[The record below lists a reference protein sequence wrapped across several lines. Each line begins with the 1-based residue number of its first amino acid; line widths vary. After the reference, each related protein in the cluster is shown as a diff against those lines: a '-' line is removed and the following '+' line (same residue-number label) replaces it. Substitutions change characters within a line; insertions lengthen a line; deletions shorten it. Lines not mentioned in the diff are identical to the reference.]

1 MRFPIKKPLLLA
13 AAFLALSVGQGDAAA
28 PISLAESVSMA
39 LASHEDVA
47 AAEAARDASRWEL
60 SAARRATGVTATWS
74 STAVRIGGRDY
85 EGFRRIYDARE
96 DYDVD
101 DPWDRMIQQYILY
114 FKYRVWPPIPP
125 DPYDYAFTNS
135 VSLTYHIYTG
145 GRQENTIAAGQQG
158 LFAADL
164 TAEDAKQSVRFEAL
178 QAYYDLL
185 QKENLRNIS
194 KGAVD
199 MASEQRDLIRVHFE
213 EGAAAYGDLLQMEVQ
228 LADYHQSLVSAEGSL
243 EAARYTLARVV
254 GLPQDTPLEPTDVF
268 TYTPYPKTLPECE
281 AYALAHRPDGK
292 AADCRVK
299 QYEAVKNAEKSG
311 WNPTIDAVA
320 SKMTRSNYSF
330 SKDRRDQWD
339 VGIEISW
346 NVFDNGLTS
355 ARVNAAKEQENEARA
370 EADNL
375 WNDILLETRTA
386 YAQMKAAEKNIS
398 DTARAVQKAEE
409 RLKMV
414 TARYDEGMDILLS
427 VTKAQEKLNE
437 ARSNH
442 LTALYEYN
450 LGKATLEKAIGVP
463 VALDVP
469 RYMEAVEEGKSA
481 NEALKEAA
489 ISMPVEDA
497 QGNG

>member
-1 MRFPIKKPLLLA
+1 MQWYYNL
-13 AAFLALSVGQGDAAA
+13 
-28 PISLAESVSMA
+28 
-39 LASHEDVA
+39 
-47 AAEAARDASRWEL
+47 
-60 SAARRATGVTATWS
+60 
-74 STAVRIGGRDY
+74 
-85 EGFRRIYDARE
+85 IYG
-96 DYDVD
+96 
-101 DPWDRMIQQYILY
+101 PQT
-114 FKYRVWPPIPP
+114 
-125 DPYDYAFTNS
+125 DPYNYSFTNALMLYYP
-135 VSLTYHIYTG
+135 VYTG
-145 GRQENTIAAGQQG
+145 GRQENTIEAQHQA
-158 LFAADL
+158 LAAADL
-164 TAEDAKQSVRFEAL
+164 TEENARQSVQFKAR

-185 QKENLRNIS
+185 QRENLRNIAQS
-194 KGAVD
+194 AVD
-199 MASEQRDLIRVHFE
+199 MANGQCDLIRVHFE
-213 EGAAAYGDLLQMEVQ
+213 EGAAAYGDLLQMQVQ
-228 LADYHQSLVSAEGSL
+228 LADYRQSLVSAEGSL

-281 AYALAHRPDGK
+281 TYALAHRPDGK

-299 QYEAVKNAEKSG
+299 QYEAVKNAQKAD
-311 WNPTIDAVA
+311 WQPTIQAVA
-320 SKMTRSNYSF
+320 NKNVVSDYSF
-330 SKDRRDQWD
+330 YEDRQDRWG
-339 VGIEISW
+339 VGLQLSW
-346 NVFDNGLTS
+346 NVFDNGVTV
-355 ARVNAAKEQENEARA
+355 AKVNAAKEQENEARA

-386 YAQMKAAEKNIS
+386 YAQMKAAEKNIR
-398 DTARAVQKAEE
+398 DTARAVQQAEE
-409 RLKMV
+409 SLKMA

>member
-1 MRFPIKKPLLLA
+1 MRFPIKKSLLMA
-13 AAFLALSVGQGDAAA
+13 AAFLALSVGQADAAA

-39 LASHEDVA
+39 LATHEDIA
-47 AAEAARDASRWEL
+47 AAEAARDASRWDL
-60 SAARRATGVTATWS
+60 SAARRATGFTARWS

-85 EGFRRIYDARE
+85 EEYRRAYDKRGE
-96 DYDVD
+96 WNLD
-101 DPWDRMIQQYILY
+101 DPWDAMIYKY
-114 FKYRVWPPIPP
+114 FLHGSIPP
-125 DPYDYAFTNS
+125 DPYNYSFTNA
-135 VSLTYHIYTG
+135 VSLSYRFFSG
-145 GRQENTIAAGQQG
+145 GQLENTIEAQRQG

-164 TAEDAKQSVRFEAL
+164 TEEDTRQSVRFKAL

-185 QKENLRNIS
+185 QQENLRNIS

-254 GLPQDTPLEPTDVF
+254 GLPQDTPLEPTDTF

-299 QYEAVKNAEKSG
+299 QYEAVKNAQKSG
-311 WNPTIDAVA
+311 WNPQIDAVA
-320 SKMTRSNYSF
+320 NKSTRSNYSF

-414 TARYDEGMDILLS
+414 TARYDEGMDILLN

>member
-1 MRFPIKKPLLLA
+1 MIYEY
-13 AAFLALSVGQGDAAA
+13 
-28 PISLAESVSMA
+28 ISYL
-39 LASHEDVA
+39 DY
-47 AAEAARDASRWEL
+47 
-60 SAARRATGVTATWS
+60 GVW
-74 STAVRIGGRDY
+74 G
-85 EGFRRIYDARE
+85 
-96 DYDVD
+96 
-101 DPWDRMIQQYILY
+101 
-114 FKYRVWPPIPP
+114 PIPP
-125 DPYDYAFTNS
+125 DPYNYTFTNS
-135 VSLTYHIYTG
+135 FSLSYPLYTG
-145 GRQENTIAAGQQG
+145 GRLENTIEAQHQG
-158 LFAADL
+158 LAADDL
-164 TAEDAKQSVRFEAL
+164 TEEDARQSVRFKAL

-185 QKENLRNIS
+185 QQENLRNIS
-194 KGAVD
+194 KAAVD
-199 MASEQRDLIRVHFE
+199 MASEQRDLIRVQFE

-268 TYTPYPKTLPECE
+268 TYTPFSKTLPECE
-281 AYALAHRPDGK
+281 TYALAHRPDGA

-299 QYEAVKNAEKSG
+299 QYEAVKNAQKSG
-311 WNPTIDAVA
+311 WHPTINAFANKNLV
-320 SKMTRSNYSF
+320 SNRSF
-330 SKDRRDQWD
+330 SKDRQDQWTA
-339 VGIEISW
+339 GLMLSW

-398 DTARAVQKAEE
+398 DTARAVQKAKE

>member
-13 AAFLALSVGQGDAAA
+13 AAVVALSFGQGDAAA

-39 LASHEDVA
+39 LATHEDIE
-47 AAEAARDASRWEL
+47 AAEAARDASRWDL
-60 SAARRATGVTATWS
+60 SAARRATGFNFVWQSKAL
-74 STAVRIGGRDY
+74 RIGGLSY
-85 EGFRRIYDARE
+85 ESKRRLYDLRNATPEDDFWGWLEYMIYG
-96 DYDVD
+96 
-101 DPWDRMIQQYILY
+101 PQ
-114 FKYRVWPPIPP
+114 P
-125 DPYDYAFTNS
+125 DPFDYSFSNS
-135 VSLTYHIYTG
+135 LALYYPIYTG
-145 GRQENTIAAGQQG
+145 GRQENTIEAQHQNLA
-158 LFAADL
+158 AADL
-164 TAEDAKQSVRFEAL
+164 TAEYAKQSVRFKAL
-178 QAYYDLL
+178 QAYYELL

-194 KGAVD
+194 KSAVD
-199 MASEQRDLIRVHFE
+199 MANEQCDLIRVHFE
-213 EGAAAYGDLLQMEVQ
+213 EGAAAFGDLLQMEVQ

-268 TYTPYPKTLPECE
+268 TYTPFPKTLPECE
-281 AYALAHRPDGK
+281 EYALTHRPDGK
-292 AADCRVK
+292 AADCRVR
-299 QYEAVKNAEKSG
+299 QYEAAKNAQKAD
-311 WNPTIDAVA
+311 WQPRIDAVA
-320 SKMTRSNYSF
+320 NKNIVSNYTF
-330 SKDRRDQWD
+330 SKDRTDTWE
-339 VGIEISW
+339 VGLQLSW

-370 EADNL
+370 EAENL

-409 RLKMV
+409 SLKMV

>member
-1 MRFPIKKPLLLA
+1 MKFPIKKPLLLA
-13 AAFLALSVGQGDAAA
+13 AAFFALSFGQGDAAA
-28 PISLAESVSMA
+28 PISLAESESMA
-39 LASHEDVA
+39 LASHEDIA
-47 AAEAARDASRWEL
+47 AAEAARDSSRWDL
-60 SAARRATGVTATWS
+60 SAARRATGANFRWQSVAT
-74 STAVRIGGRDY
+74 RIGGLDY
-85 EGFRRIYDARE
+85 EYNRRRYDHRDE
-96 DYDVD
+96 PS
-101 DPWDRMIQQYILY
+101 PWEGGDFMQWYYNMVYGPQT
-114 FKYRVWPPIPP
+114 
-125 DPYDYAFTNS
+125 DPYNYSFTNALMLS
-135 VSLTYHIYTG
+135 YPIYTG
-145 GRQENTIAAGQQG
+145 GRQENTIEAQHQA
-158 LFAADL
+158 LAAADL
-164 TAEDAKQSVRFEAL
+164 TAENARQSVRFEAR

-185 QKENLRNIS
+185 QQENLRNIAQS
-194 KGAVD
+194 AVD
-199 MASEQRDLIRVHFE
+199 MANGQCDLIRVHFE
-213 EGAAAYGDLLQMEVQ
+213 EGAAAYGDLLQMQVQ
-228 LADYHQSLVSAEGSL
+228 LADYRQSLVSAKGSL

-281 AYALAHRPDGK
+281 TYALAHRPDGK

-299 QYEAVKNAEKSG
+299 QYEAVKNAQKAD
-311 WNPTIDAVA
+311 WQPTIQAVA
-320 SKMTRSNYSF
+320 NKNVVSDYSF
-330 SKDRRDQWD
+330 YEDRQDRWG
-339 VGIEISW
+339 VGLQLSW
-346 NVFDNGLTS
+346 NAFDNGVTS
-355 ARVNAAKEQENEARA
+355 AKVNAAKEQENEARA

-386 YAQMKAAEKNIS
+386 YAQMKAAEKNIR
-398 DTARAVQKAEE
+398 DTARAVQQAEE
-409 RLKMV
+409 SLKMA

-497 QGNG
+497 QGKG